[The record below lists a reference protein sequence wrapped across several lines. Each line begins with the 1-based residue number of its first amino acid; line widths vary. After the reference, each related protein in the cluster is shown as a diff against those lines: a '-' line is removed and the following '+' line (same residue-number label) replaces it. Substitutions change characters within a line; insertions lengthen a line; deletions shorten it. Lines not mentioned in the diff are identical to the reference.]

1 VTQDGPEAQKKTSEK
16 WGVAFGITF
25 YVVMGWAVLVCAG
38 ILPSPSCNP
47 KTQGASYETE
57 RAETTVYVT
66 RTGSK
71 YHRAGCRY
79 LSKSMIPITLS
90 DAKAKYSPCSVCN
103 PP

>member
-1 VTQDGPEAQKKTSEK
+1 MTQDGPEAQKKTSEK

-25 YVVMGWAVLVCAG
+25 YAVLGWAVLVCAG
-38 ILPSPSCNP
+38 ILPSPSCSP
-47 KTQGASYETE
+47 KTPAGINQTD
-57 RAETTVYVT
+57 RAEATVYVT

-79 LSKSMIPITLS
+79 LSKSMISITLS
-90 DAKAKYSPCSVCN
+90 EAKAKYSPCSVCN